1 MEATLARASQAF
13 SSDFYSMINK
23 ACANCDKDL
32 SPADFVAIDGAKV
45 FCLKCF
51 MVENNLTPKQFS
63 KVLKSV
69 IGCEN
74 CGFSK
79 SAFALQYDH
88 IDHATKYKTKSG
100 KKINPSDL
108 FYSCAVAVFV
118 AEVAKCVIR
127 CANCHAIKTAKER
140 GLE

>member
-1 MEATLARASQAF
+1 MEATLARASKVY
-13 SSDFYSMINK
+13 SSDFYLMLDKS
-23 ACANCDKDL
+23 CANCDYDF
-32 SPADFVAIDGAKV
+32 SSADYVAIDGSKII
-45 FCLKCF
+45 CLNCF
-51 MVENNLTPKQFS
+51 MLENNLTPRDFS
-63 KVLKSV
+63 KVLKSA

-88 IDHATKYKTKSG
+88 TDHATKYKTKSG
-100 KKINPSDL
+100 KRISPSDL
-108 FYSCAVAVFV
+108 FYACSVAVFV
-118 AEVAKCVIR
+118 AEIAKCVIR

>member
-1 MEATLARASQAF
+1 MEATLARASKVY
-13 SSDFYSMINK
+13 SSDFYLMLDKS
-23 ACANCDKDL
+23 CANCDKDL

-45 FCLKCF
+45 FCLNCF

-88 IDHATKYKTKSG
+88 INHATKYTTKSG

>member
-1 MEATLARASQAF
+1 MEATLARAKE
-13 SSDFYSMINK
+13 NK
-23 ACANCDKDL
+23 SCANCDKDL

-45 FCLKCF
+45 FCLNCF

-79 SAFALQYDH
+79 SAFALQFDH
-88 IDHATKYKTKSG
+88 IDHSTKYKTKSG

>member
-1 MEATLARASQAF
+1 MANRQTDRKAKTMNAKITRAQNLTS
-13 SSDFYSMINK
+13 
-23 ACANCDKDL
+23 CANCSAIL
-32 SPADFVAIDGAKV
+32 SASDFVADTI
-45 FCLKCF
+45 CLNCF
-51 MVENNLTPKQFS
+51 MVENNLTPRDFS
-63 KVLKSV
+63 KVLKSA

-79 SAFALQYDH
+79 SAFALQFDH

>member
-1 MEATLARASQAF
+1 MEATLARAKE
-13 SSDFYSMINK
+13 NK
-23 ACANCDKDL
+23 SCANCAKDL
-32 SPADFVAIDGAKV
+32 FPADFVAIDGAKV
-45 FCLKCF
+45 FCLNCF
-51 MVENNLTPKQFS
+51 MSENNLTPKQFS

-79 SAFALQYDH
+79 SAFALQFDH
-88 IDHATKYKTKSG
+88 IDHSTKYKTKSG